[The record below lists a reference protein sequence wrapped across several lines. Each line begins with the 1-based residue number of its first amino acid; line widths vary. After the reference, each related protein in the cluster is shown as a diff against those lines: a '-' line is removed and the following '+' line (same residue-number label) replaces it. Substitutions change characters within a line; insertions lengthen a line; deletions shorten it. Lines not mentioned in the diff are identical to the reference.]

1 MAKAIDFYFDFSS
14 PYGFLASE
22 QIEAL
27 AARHDRTV
35 NWHPILLGAVFKV
48 TGQAPLVMAPVK
60 GDYATMDFAR
70 SAREHKIDFKM
81 PDTFPIGS
89 VAASRASWW
98 LLNHEDPTIQAK
110 SADFIHACY
119 RAYFSEGRDIT
130 NVDVLSGIATSM
142 GIDATAMT
150 TACGEQSVKDL
161 LRNQVN
167 AAIERGVFGSPIIIV
182 DDEMFWGHDR
192 LEQVERWMST
202 GGW

>member
-1 MAKAIDFYFDFSS
+1 MAKVLDFYFDFSS

-22 QIEAL
+22 QIETL

-70 SAREHKIDFKM
+70 SAREHNIDFRM
-81 PDTFPIGS
+81 PDTFPIGA

-98 LLNHEDPTIQAK
+98 LLSHADPAMQKK
-110 SADFIHACY
+110 SADFIHGCY

-130 NVDVLSGIATSM
+130 NVDVLSSIATSI
-142 GIDATAMT
+142 GIDAPEMT
-150 TACGEQSVKDL
+150 TACGEQRVKDL

-167 AAIERGVFGSPIIIV
+167 AAIECGVFGSPIIIV

-192 LEQVERWMST
+192 LEQVDRWMST